1 MSSLQ
6 KRGSPRVAHK
16 EDEQLLINS
25 SNNNNSMDEESRGS
39 FVPLDVGS
47 PTSSTGG
54 SNINTNGPPT
64 STSNVTN
71 AITNPKKEKNGLRAQ
86 LHSFKVMSMPYFQEN
101 RQGRILFAIMV
112 ILTLANSAVRVF
124 FSYLARDFWSALS
137 DKNVDEFYSIM
148 TQFVGSM

>member
-16 EDEQLLINS
+16 EDEQLINS
-25 SNNNNSMDEESRGS
+25 SNNNNNNSMDEESRGT

-47 PTSSTGG
+47 PTSTAGG
-54 SNINTNGPPT
+54 SNINVNSPT

-71 AITNPKKEKNGLRAQ
+71 AITNSKKKNGLRAQ

>member
-1 MSSLQ
+1 
-6 KRGSPRVAHK
+6 
-16 EDEQLLINS
+16 
-25 SNNNNSMDEESRGS
+25 MDEESRGT

-47 PTSSTGG
+47 PTSTAGG
-54 SNINTNGPPT
+54 SNINVNSPT

-71 AITNPKKEKNGLRAQ
+71 AITNSKKKNGLRAQ

-137 DKNVDEFYSIM
+137 DKNVDEFC
-148 TQFVGSM
+148 